1 MSNDTLE
8 QTQKIKRDLARA
20 DRSVIPVNLIYPA
33 DTSKPAIML
42 EGPIGPKEALEAIRK
57 AAE

>member
-1 MSNDTLE
+1 MTDDTLE
-8 QTQKIKRDLARA
+8 RTQEIKRDLARA

-33 DTSKPAIML
+33 DPSEPAIML
-42 EGPIGPKEALEAIRK
+42 EGTIGPKEALEAIRR